1 MLTGAQ
7 MSYNQSM
14 RFGAVD
20 LIERCAEDRIKDEE
34 NLNEI
39 EQEDDEGE
47 EEENQLDEEE
57 MRDTIGKKLT
67 GTHDLENEMLEEELE
82 GTIIGAIDHHK
93 YQDESTRRDAN
104 TTGRTTGL
112 SFQPMLFQSTA
123 IEHLINE
130 AENSVSHRSKEE
142 NELSH

>member
-1 MLTGAQ
+1 M
-7 MSYNQSM
+7 
-14 RFGAVD
+14 
-20 LIERCAEDRIKDEE
+20 IK
-34 NLNEI
+34 
-39 EQEDDEGE
+39 
-47 EEENQLDEEE
+47 
-57 MRDTIGKKLT
+57 RTISKKKLLYHLNINQNEYMVKSNGIRYSSNMYREIT
-67 GTHDLENEMLEEELE
+67 STEKREVVLTNEMLEEELE

-142 NELSH
+142 KNSKVQTNLIPAN